1 MPGSSPPP
9 AASQHQVAPPPPSS
23 SPPDPRH
30 NHNHAAAKSSANAR
44 TRAPEHTPPPPPRP
58 GAFSWSS
65 SLLTMLT
72 TLACFAALCAA
83 ASTASTRFALHAAAP
98 VYGLYPPLV
107 AAMLVGGCCAL
118 ICYLP
123 TMLAVLVFH
132 LLFGTDIRK
141 RHPRYEQGDGRQG
154 MGQVSMGEGLGMGM
168 GWSVLRDGAST
179 IKLALVVAPVYV
191 MALGRAGGGLGLGL
205 GLGGV
210 HAARSR
216 ALDAAAGGQLAAA
229 VMTLRIMLVGVREIW
244 DLVPLVMF
252 RWDRDARA
260 QAHEQE

>member
-9 AASQHQVAPPPPSS
+9 VASLRQAVPPTPNPPDSSHVALNARNRAPDLTHPLARPSQQQPPPQAH
-23 SPPDPRH
+23 PPHR
-30 NHNHAAAKSSANAR
+30 
-44 TRAPEHTPPPPPRP
+44 PP
-58 GAFSWSS
+58 FSWSS

-72 TLACFAALCAA
+72 TIACFAVLCVY
-83 ASTASTRFALHAAAP
+83 ASAASTRFALHAAAP
-98 VYGLYPPLV
+98 VYGLYPALV

-123 TMLAVLVFH
+123 TMLAVLAFQ
-132 LLFGTDIRK
+132 LLFDTDIRK
-141 RHPRYEQGDGRQG
+141 RHTPPPGPGSSSAHPLGQRQG
-154 MGQVSMGEGLGMGM
+154 AGEL
-168 GWSVLRDGAST
+168 GWSVLHDGAST

-191 MALGRAGGGLGLGL
+191 MALGRAGS
-205 GLGGV
+205 GGV
-210 HAARSR
+210 ESR

-229 VMTLRIMLVGVREIW
+229 VMTLRIMLVGVGEIW

-260 QAHEQE
+260 QAH